1 MQQIHDGA
9 IMHPVTV
16 TDKIVD
22 LAINHP
28 ANSHCPFKTGVLLIP
43 RQTEDSALL
52 ARHLFQETMLTYRRR
67 EQFSTEAAPGFDR
80 FCQYGNGGAD

>member
-22 LAINHP
+22 LAINDP

-67 EQFSTEAAPGFDR
+67 EQFSTEAAPGFGR
-80 FCQYGNGGAD
+80 FCQVWERWS